1 MYKLTDSNS
10 VIRLADGAC
19 IPFAEGNRD
28 YEVYKAWLAQGNV
41 PQPAH
46 TDEELLASAKAKK
59 LAEIDTWTAE
69 HITGGFVSSCTGV
82 AVKYDSDKDTQ
93 ITMQGIALN
102 ATNIATEYPSGIP
115 VRGYIGTDTVKTI
128 QYLTGPQ
135 LLQWCADLSS
145 HIGQCKQIGWE
156 LQAAVNDPNA
166 TTDSIKSIV
175 WPESEL
181 KEITGEDY

>member
-19 IPFAEGNRD
+19 IPFADGNRD
-28 YEVYKAWLAQGNV
+28 FAEYEAWLAEGNI

-46 TDEELLASAKAKK
+46 TDAELLASAKAKK

-93 ITMQGIALN
+93 ITIQGIALN
-102 ATNIATEYPSGIP
+102 AVNIASEYPSGIP
-115 VRGYIGTDTVKTI
+115 VRGYKEAEVLKSV
-128 QYLTGPQ
+128 QYLTGEQ
-135 LLQWCADLSS
+135 LLKWCADLSF
-145 HIGQCKQIGWE
+145 HIGKCKQEGWVKQE
-156 LQAAVNDPNA
+156 QVEQAID
-166 TTDSIKSIV
+166 
-175 WPESEL
+175 
-181 KEITGEDY
+181 KEALALVILE